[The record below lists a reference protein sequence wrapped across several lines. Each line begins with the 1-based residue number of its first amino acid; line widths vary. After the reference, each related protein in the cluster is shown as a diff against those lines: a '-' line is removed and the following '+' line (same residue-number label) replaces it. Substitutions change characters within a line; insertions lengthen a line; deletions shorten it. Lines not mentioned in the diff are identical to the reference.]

1 MAKKMIYI
9 DLGNPSDN
17 RCGKEP
23 ATEPV
28 NSLLHYT
35 ITLVNRGRFT
45 VGFKGGIGVLVA
57 LTAVLI
63 IDIKF

>member
-1 MAKKMIYI
+1 MIYI
-9 DLGNPSDN
+9 DLGTPSDN

-35 ITLVNRGRFT
+35 ITLVNRDGLQWALR
-45 VGFKGGIGVLVA
+45 VVLVYWWH
-57 LTAVLI
+57 
-63 IDIKF
+63 